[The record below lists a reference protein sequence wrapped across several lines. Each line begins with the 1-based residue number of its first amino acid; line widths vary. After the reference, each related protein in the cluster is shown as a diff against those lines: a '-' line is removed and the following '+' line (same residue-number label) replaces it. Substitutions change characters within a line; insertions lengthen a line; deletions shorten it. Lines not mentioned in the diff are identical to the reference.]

1 MSDLLIELSHKALTL
16 PPSEREQLAEDILAS
31 LQGDTDAEVDAAWDQ
46 EVRRRV
52 DEVNSGTAKLIPAEE
67 VFAEV
72 RRIVGR

>member
-1 MSDLLIELSHKALTL
+1 MPNL
-16 PPSEREQLAEDILAS
+16 PPMIWNCRWSSLCSLQPTE

-46 EVRRRV
+46 ELRRRI
-52 DEVNSGTAKLIPAEE
+52 DEVNSGTAMLISAED

>member
-1 MSDLLIELSHKALTL
+1 MPNL
-16 PPSEREQLAEDILAS
+16 PPMIWNCRWNSLCSLQPAE

-46 EVRRRV
+46 ELRRRI
-52 DEVNSGTAKLIPAEE
+52 DEVNSGTAMLISAED